1 MKKIIITEEQ
11 LDFIKDNK
19 AYTENNSSEV
29 FNKEIRHFIYNLMKG
44 DLEDISDYWALNG
57 IKKSEVYKTLIKYNV
72 IQSVDGEFL
81 VPKKNFDNKV
91 NRIYY
96 EIFGD
101 QEPGLVIS
109 EDDGGGMSVGGEGAI
124 GGATTASSS
133 GSYEVPIFG
142 EPIRRKIA
150 NITK

>member
-1 MKKIIITEEQ
+1 MKKIIITENQ
-11 LDFIKDNK
+11 LDYIKDNK
-19 AYTENNSSEV
+19 GYTENNSSEV
-29 FNKEIRHFIYNLMKG
+29 FNKEARNFIYNLMKG
-44 DLEDISDYWALNG
+44 EVGDISDYWRING
-57 IKKSEVYKTLIKYNV
+57 VTKKEVYNALTKYGV
-72 IQSVDGEFL
+72 ISVIDNEVI
-81 VPKKNFDNKV
+81 VPKKNFDNKID
-91 NRIYY
+91 RIYY

-109 EDDGGGMSVGGEGAI
+109 EDDGGGMGDGAL